1 MAQTHKRFTIAESM
15 NISFDHNT
23 DTLYI
28 RVGKSK
34 RSIARDVGNGVLI
47 QYDSITKKAIG
58 AVIHDFSHRFSE
70 KEQSVQIPLGSSRF
84 QPV

>member
-1 MAQTHKRFTIAESM
+1 MAQIHKRFTIAESM

-28 RVGKSK
+28 RMGKSR

-47 QYDSITKKAIG
+47 QYNSISKKPIG

-70 KEQSVQIPLGSSRF
+70 KEKPIQIPLSNLKLQSA
-84 QPV
+84 

>member
-1 MAQTHKRFTIAESM
+1 M

-28 RVGKSK
+28 RMGKS
-34 RSIARDVGNGVLI
+34 RMSIARDVGNGVLI

-58 AVIHDFSHRFSE
+58 AIIHDFSHRFSG
-70 KEQSVQIPLGSSRF
+70 KEQSVQIPLTS
-84 QPV
+84 QHV